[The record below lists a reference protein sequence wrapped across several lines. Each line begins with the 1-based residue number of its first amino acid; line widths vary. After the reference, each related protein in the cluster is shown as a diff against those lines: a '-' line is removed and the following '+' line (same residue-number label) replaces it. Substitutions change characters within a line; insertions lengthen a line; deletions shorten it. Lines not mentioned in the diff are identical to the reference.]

1 MMRAPSEEQ
10 VYSRTVLLSE
20 VVVRQELSS
29 RLMPSF
35 FAYSSAV
42 RSMSSASGAPEAE
55 NWMSKPPVPR
65 KMASP

>member
-1 MMRAPSEEQ
+1 MMLAPSAAQ
-10 VYSRTVLLSE
+10 VYVSTVLLSE
-20 VVVRQELSS
+20 LVVRQELSS

-55 NWMSKPPVPR
+55 NWISKPPVPR
-65 KMASP
+65 KVASP